1 MVRAGLALN
10 CEGNSERDGEGASF
24 NGATGRSDIEG
35 KAARVA
41 VSKRGR
47 ERVSIQ
53 NWEMQLM
60 VNIRGMTPE
69 ERTRLESIDIVL
81 RSDTV
86 REQIRP
92 IIERVR
98 AELARKNEAL
108 MTWEPIPLTVFG
120 GALPREI
127 RSAWVFVLRAGAD
140 TGAERHPNSHQRMMT
155 FEGSGDM
162 QTEERGQWQSNVL
175 VGDHEAPLERRWIS
189 IPQNVWHRP
198 VVGADADWT
207 VVSFHTVPAEELIEE
222 KPDDSSQDGTKQ
234 MKYLEK

>member
-1 MVRAGLALN
+1 
-10 CEGNSERDGEGASF
+10 
-24 NGATGRSDIEG
+24 
-35 KAARVA
+35 
-41 VSKRGR
+41 
-47 ERVSIQ
+47 
-53 NWEMQLM
+53 MQLM

-69 ERTRLESIDIVL
+69 ERSRLESIDVVL

-98 AELARKNEAL
+98 AELARKKDAL
-108 MTWEPIPLTVFG
+108 MTWEPIPLTVFD
-120 GALPREI
+120 GALPRKI

-140 TGAERHPNSHQRMMT
+140 TGVERHPNSHQRMMT

-162 QTEERGQWQSNVL
+162 QTEERGQWTSNVL

-189 IPQNVWHRP
+189 IPQNVWHHP
-198 VVGADADWT
+198 VVGSEADWT

-222 KPDDSSQDGTKQ
+222 KPDDSSHDGTKQ
-234 MKYLEK
+234 MKYLQKQKAS